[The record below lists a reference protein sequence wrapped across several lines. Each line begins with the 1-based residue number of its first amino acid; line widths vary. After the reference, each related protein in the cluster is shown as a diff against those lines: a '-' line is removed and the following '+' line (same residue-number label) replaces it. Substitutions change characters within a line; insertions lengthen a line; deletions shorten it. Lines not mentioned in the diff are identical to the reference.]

1 MGISSKLSSNLK
13 MAPPTSLGQIRDHVS
28 QSGVVARCLDN
39 KKNLNFKRE
48 CYLISI
54 LVYQNVFA
62 IILEE

>member
-1 MGISSKLSSNLK
+1 